1 MRVGL
6 GFWSGMSTFRQQ
18 GGRLLADLPIRIENR
33 KEKSAMVI
41 LKKVTLQYIE
51 IEDRIRM
58 SADVEGGDSAVFW
71 LTQRLCRMLVP
82 KLVHHLEHSV
92 QQSVLIDKGLM
103 LSVQQHDAEWQQKQS
118 EPVRICGLA
127 LSVLPGKVD
136 LHCPAGGA
144 SIIFPLDVGGER
156 ARLQMNMVELRQWMG
171 VVYRQFR
178 VAGWSMEVWP
188 KWFALSEP
196 GKN

>member
-1 MRVGL
+1 
-6 GFWSGMSTFRQQ
+6 
-18 GGRLLADLPIRIENR
+18 
-33 KEKSAMVI
+33 MVM

-51 IEDRIRM
+51 VEDRIRM
-58 SADVEGGDSAVFW
+58 SADVEGGNAAVFW
-71 LTQRLCRMLVP
+71 LTQRLCRRLVP
-82 KLVHHLEHSV
+82 KLAHHLEHSAPKSIQV
-92 QQSVLIDKGLM
+92 DKGLM
-103 LSVQQHDAEWQQKQS
+103 LSVQQHDAEWQRKFS
-118 EPVRICGLA
+118 EPVRVFGLKR
-127 LSVLPGKVD
+127 SVLPEHVN
-136 LHCPAGGA
+136 LYCPAGGA
-144 SIIFPLDVGGER
+144 IIIFPLDVGGDQ